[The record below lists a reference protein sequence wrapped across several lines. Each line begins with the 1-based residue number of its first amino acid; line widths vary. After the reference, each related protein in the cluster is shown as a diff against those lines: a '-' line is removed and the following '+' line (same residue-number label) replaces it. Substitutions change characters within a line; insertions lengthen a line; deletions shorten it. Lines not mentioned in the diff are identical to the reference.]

1 MHVLLDG
8 DSIRKP
14 LDQKQ
19 GCGDKSI
26 EQHIL
31 FCFDLPLMVREV
43 LAFVGTK

>member
-1 MHVLLDG
+1 MQVLLDG

-14 LDQKQ
+14 LDPKQ
-19 GCGDKSI
+19 GFRGKSI

-31 FCFDLPLMVREV
+31 FCFDLPLIVREV